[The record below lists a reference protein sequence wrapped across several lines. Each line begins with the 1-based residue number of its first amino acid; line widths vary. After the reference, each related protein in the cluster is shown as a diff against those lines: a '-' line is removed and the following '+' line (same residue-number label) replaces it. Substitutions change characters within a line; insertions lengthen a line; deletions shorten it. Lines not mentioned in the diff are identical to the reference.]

1 MSTGGQALG
10 GVVGAIGG
18 FFIGGPKG
26 ALYGAQIGIAI
37 GGYLDP
43 PKGPHTEGPR
53 LSDLRYQTSLYGAPI
68 PRVYGTVAIT
78 GNVFWLENNQIRE
91 SSHTESQGG
100 GKGGGG
106 SKTKNT
112 TYSYSATFAVGL
124 CEGPITGV
132 RRIWVGPNLIYDSGS
147 SDPTAVMASN
157 QAATGFTVHTG
168 SDTQLPD
175 ARMQATLGA
184 ANTPAYRGLAYI
196 VFNDF
201 ALAPYGNS
209 LAGAQV
215 KVEVVKAG
223 GDSFHYL
230 RGIQAPSMAPVDG
243 NTYYGACSYFGDGE
257 FLVFV
262 PQFKYAAPIY
272 PISHKGYRILA
283 DASISYIGT
292 FSAGFTSGS
301 ASPCFGKLDIPG
313 YAVCGETGARFAIIS
328 TSDARALFIPGE
340 SDFGSM
346 RVVKSGDDVYATF
359 RGGSKKIYKYSYA
372 AGVGS
377 TGVAVSLMSTF
388 APPGSCE
395 ELAVFWTVVYFVT
408 TVEILRFDRVSLVYL
423 SSIPVPAGA
432 SYVSIDVHADDDIY
446 IHYGS
451 SGIVYQWDG
460 VSWTNA
466 GLTTTATPAGTTDST
481 FQYKN
486 GVVIQS
492 VNNYVFFYGHSSTSD
507 TVTLASIVQAECL
520 ASKLLTLGDID
531 TTELTQ
537 AVRGY
542 RVSAVAALRS
552 AIEPLQGAWP
562 FDVVQHGYTIRFK
575 VRGSASV
582 ATIAASELDA
592 RGVGDAPG
600 VSITNSREMDLILP
614 ARARITYL
622 DADREYDSGEQYA
635 ERLNTAAT
643 NIQSIEMAL
652 VLTSAEAAA
661 IVERLLYLYWMER
674 YDIGFSLPPTRQA
687 LEPGDVID
695 VQATEANYNLR
706 LTEVTYEQDGR
717 LSCKAKY
724 NSSATYVPAALG
736 VAGVPSSGNLALSG
750 DPNTIFLDIPCILSV
765 SDQPGFPVA
774 MSGYTSGWNGGT
786 LYKSTD
792 GEQTWFDVQGFAAP
806 GAVAGVVSNA
816 TTILTTALID
826 KSSIL
831 VCAFPSSAPYSAT
844 ELAVMNGANLFAYGR
859 AGRWELMGAQSVEL
873 QGDGTYFL
881 SSLHRGRFGTEQYV
895 NVHEAGD
902 MIVLLDASTIPFVL
916 SDLNAIGVAGAYRSV
931 TLGKTIDAASTQ
943 TFTYSGVNLKPLSPV
958 YLNGNRHPTTNDWT
972 LTWIRR
978 TRIGGEWR
986 DAVDA
991 SLGEASELYDVEIYS
1006 SSAYT
1011 TLKRTFS
1018 SLASATTPYTSAQQV
1033 TDFGS
1038 NQATLYVKVYQLSAD
1053 VGRGYP
1059 LTTSITR

>member
-18 FFIGGPKG
+18 FFLAGPKG

-43 PKGPHTEGPR
+43 PKGPNTEGPR
-53 LSDLRYQTSLYGAPI
+53 LSDLHYQTSLYGAPI

-215 KVEVVKAG
+215 KAEVVKAG
-223 GDSFHYL
+223 GSVFGYL
-230 RGIQAPSMAPVDG
+230 RGIEAPSMVPVDA
-243 NTYYGACSYFGDGE
+243 NTYYAACSYFGDGE

-262 PQFKYAAPIY
+262 PQFKYGGPIY
-272 PISHKGYRILA
+272 PISFKGYRVLS
-283 DASISYIGT
+283 DASQQYLGIFSTGWMTGT
-292 FSAGFTSGS
+292 AN
-301 ASPCFGKLDIPG
+301 PCFGKLDIQG
-313 YAVCGETGARFAIIS
+313 FVVVAETGARIIVM
-328 TSDARALFIPGE
+328 TLNGDRATFLNDQGWFGAARIA
-340 SDFGSM
+340 
-346 RVVKSGDDVYATF
+346 KSGDDFFAESPDSGYRIARWSYAQGLGGAATF
-359 RGGSKKIYKYSYA
+359 LAKSSVTSA
-372 AGVGS
+372 
-377 TGVAVSLMSTF
+377 LN
-388 APPGSCE
+388 CDQ
-395 ELAVFWTVVYFVT
+395 LAVFGDVLYRIGPTYLT
-408 TVEILRFDRVSLVYL
+408 KFDKASLIFL
-423 SSIPVPAGA
+423 SQIALPTGTYWSL
-432 SYVSIDVHADDDIY
+432 DVHADNDIY
-446 IHYGS
+446 VHEGA
-451 SGIVYQWDG
+451 GGRVYRWDG
-460 VSWTNA
+460 ASWTNT
-466 GLTTTATPAGTTDST
+466 GMLTPSWGTANKT
-481 FQYKN
+481 FRFN
-486 GVVIQS
+486 DGVLTVSID
-492 VNNYVFFYGHSSTSD
+492 NWVFFYGTTTSIQ

-520 ASKLLTLGDID
+520 ASKLLTLGDIN

-537 AVRGY
+537 VVRGY
-542 RVSAVAALRS
+542 RVSAVSALRS

-562 FDVVQHGYTIRFK
+562 FDVVQHGYTIQFK

-614 ARARITYL
+614 AKMLINYL
-622 DADREYDSGEQYA
+622 DADREYDNGTQPA
-635 ERLNTAAT
+635 ERLSTAAT
-643 NIQSIEMAL
+643 NIQSIEMAI

-674 YDIGFSLPPTRQA
+674 YDISFSLPPTRQA

-706 LTEVTYEQDGR
+706 LTEITYEQDGR

-724 NSSATYVPAALG
+724 NSSAVYVPAALG

-750 DPNTIFLDIPCILSV
+750 DPNTLFLDIPCLLSV

-774 MSGYTSGWNGGT
+774 MSGYTAGWNGGT

-831 VCAFPSSAPYSAT
+831 VCAFPNSAPYSAT
-844 ELAVMNGANLFAYGR
+844 ELAVLNGANLFAYGR
-859 AGRWELMGAQSVEL
+859 AGRWELMGAQNVDL

-881 SSLHRGRFGTEQYV
+881 SGLHRGRFGTEQYA
-895 NVHEAGD
+895 NTHEAGD
-902 MIVLLDASTIPFVL
+902 SIILLDANTIPFVL

-943 TFTYSGVNLKPLSPV
+943 TFTYSAVNLKPLSPV
-958 YLNGNRHPTTNDWT
+958 YLNGNRHPTTNDWA

-1011 TLKRTFS
+1011 TLKRTFA